1 MTIQTDQ
8 TRQTAGVG
16 RATRAIQA
24 TRSGTDRPTYAA
36 QTAVLDRSE
45 PAPRASFSPLD
56 PLGASVGPYGPVG
69 PEGLDGPGP
78 VDPDGQGGPGPVD
91 PDGQG
96 GPGPVDPDGQGGPG
110 PVDPDGQGGQ
120 DRASERR
127 PPGAPALPD
136 PPAPSAFPT
145 SGAPSTP
152 GAPAAS
158 PSPAG
163 PQTPDDWA
171 AHLRQAAPSAQTA
184 ALLGA
189 LESEQL
195 SPRGRIDA
203 LAVLERHAAWF
214 AARQVHLLADIAA
227 HAEAAPPSSERDI
240 DTQLLNNGE
249 YAAEEVACALRIS
262 NSTAT
267 ERLQIAKELAGQYA
281 NTLGLLEGGEICYMQ
296 ARNLANACRVL
307 EPKAA
312 ARVESAMATKM
323 PTQATGQSS
332 RALRRQVIKAD
343 PEGYQRRLELGTK
356 EREIV
361 RYPQD
366 DGMVTWGATVP
377 AELGARFDQ
386 AVDAHAT
393 TLVVDDRTLSQRRV
407 DALADLIL
415 NRPVLLS
422 GPSHTPATPEA
433 PTPHQSVPGRPA
445 PATALVHVTVPLDVL
460 IGASEDPAELKG
472 YGPVTATQAR
482 TIAFAEG
489 TIWRRLIT
497 HPKTGLLIKTDPTTY
512 RPSAEAERHVV
523 ARDQQCAF
531 PSCRMPAQRCDLDH
545 VKEFDHAHPE
555 SGGQTVPENLIPIC
569 RRHHLMKHR
578 GNWTV
583 TRDSVTGITTWVSP
597 TGHIY
602 LNTPRNYAE

>member
-1 MTIQTDQ
+1 M
-8 TRQTAGVG
+8 
-16 RATRAIQA
+16 
-24 TRSGTDRPTYAA
+24 
-36 QTAVLDRSE
+36 
-45 PAPRASFSPLD
+45 
-56 PLGASVGPYGPVG
+56 
-69 PEGLDGPGP
+69 
-78 VDPDGQGGPGPVD
+78 
-91 PDGQG
+91 
-96 GPGPVDPDGQGGPG
+96 
-110 PVDPDGQGGQ
+110 
-120 DRASERR
+120 
-127 PPGAPALPD
+127 
-136 PPAPSAFPT
+136 
-145 SGAPSTP
+145 
-152 GAPAAS
+152 
-158 PSPAG
+158 
-163 PQTPDDWA
+163 
-171 AHLRQAAPSAQTA
+171 
-184 ALLGA
+184 
-189 LESEQL
+189 

-227 HAEAAPPSSERDI
+227 HAEAAPTGESDV
-240 DTQLLNNGE
+240 DTQLLNHGD
-249 YAAEEVACALRIS
+249 YATEEVACALRIS

-267 ERLQIAKELAGQYA
+267 ERLQIAKELAGRYA
-281 NTLGLLEGGEICYMQ
+281 GTLGLLEGGEICYMQ

-307 EPKAA
+307 EPQAA
-312 ARVESAMATKM
+312 ARVESAMATRM

-343 PEGYQRRLELGTK
+343 PEGYQRRLELRTK

-393 TLVVDDRTLSQRRV
+393 TLVVDNRTLSQRRV

-415 NRPVLLS
+415 NRPVLPTGSNLPANPKAPQGLS
-422 GPSHTPATPEA
+422 GHYSAA
-433 PTPHQSVPGRPA
+433 P
-445 PATALVHVTVPLDVL
+445 TALVHVTVPLDVL

-472 YGPVTATQAR
+472 YGPITATQAR
-482 TIAFAEG
+482 TLAFAEG

-497 HPKTGLLIKTDPTTY
+497 HPRTGLLIKTDPTTY
-512 RPSAEAERHVV
+512 RPTAETERHVV

-545 VKEFDHAHPE
+545 VKKFDHDRPE
-555 SGGQTVPENLIPIC
+555 SGGQTVPENLIPVC

-597 TGHIY
+597 TGHVY

>member
-1 MTIQTDQ
+1 MPD
-8 TRQTAGVG
+8 V
-16 RATRAIQA
+16 
-24 TRSGTDRPTYAA
+24 PEA
-36 QTAVLDRSE
+36 Q
-45 PAPRASFSPLD
+45 
-56 PLGASVGPYGPVG
+56 
-69 PEGLDGPGP
+69 
-78 VDPDGQGGPGPVD
+78 
-91 PDGQG
+91 
-96 GPGPVDPDGQGGPG
+96 
-110 PVDPDGQGGQ
+110 
-120 DRASERR
+120 
-127 PPGAPALPD
+127 PD
-136 PPAPSAFPT
+136 PPV
-145 SGAPSTP
+145 PSTP
-152 GAPAAS
+152 PTSPTSSAPPKPADPHTAA
-158 PSPAG
+158 
-163 PQTPDDWA
+163 PQTADDWA
-171 AHLRQAAPSAQTA
+171 AHLRETTPSAQTA

-189 LESEQL
+189 LESKKL

-214 AARQVHLLADIAA
+214 AARQVHLLADIAT
-227 HAEAAPPSSERDI
+227 HAETALPSSHSDSDV
-240 DTQLLNNGE
+240 DTQLLNQGD

-262 NSTAT
+262 NATAT

-307 EPKAA
+307 EPEAA
-312 ARVESAMATKM
+312 ARVESAMATRM

-343 PEGYQRRLELGTK
+343 PEGYQRRLELRTK

-366 DGMVTWGATVP
+366 DGMITWGATVP

-393 TLVVDDRTLSQRRV
+393 TLVADERTLSQRRV

-415 NRPVLLS
+415 NRPVLLGS
-422 GPSHTPATPEA
+422 SKKPAEAETPAGL
-433 PTPHQSVPGRPA
+433 SGRPPA
-445 PATALVHVTVPLDVL
+445 ATALVHVTVPLDVL
-460 IGASEDPAELKG
+460 VGASENPAELKG
-472 YGPVTATQAR
+472 YGPITALQAR

-512 RPSAEAERHVV
+512 RPTAEAERHVV

-545 VKEFDHAHPE
+545 IQEFDHDHPE
-555 SGGQTVPENLIPIC
+555 SGGKTVPENLIPIC

-583 TRDSVTGITTWVSP
+583 TRDPVTGITTWVSP

>member
-1 MTIQTDQ
+1 M
-8 TRQTAGVG
+8 
-16 RATRAIQA
+16 
-24 TRSGTDRPTYAA
+24 
-36 QTAVLDRSE
+36 
-45 PAPRASFSPLD
+45 
-56 PLGASVGPYGPVG
+56 
-69 PEGLDGPGP
+69 
-78 VDPDGQGGPGPVD
+78 
-91 PDGQG
+91 
-96 GPGPVDPDGQGGPG
+96 
-110 PVDPDGQGGQ
+110 
-120 DRASERR
+120 
-127 PPGAPALPD
+127 
-136 PPAPSAFPT
+136 
-145 SGAPSTP
+145 
-152 GAPAAS
+152 
-158 PSPAG
+158 
-163 PQTPDDWA
+163 
-171 AHLRQAAPSAQTA
+171 
-184 ALLGA
+184 
-189 LESEQL
+189 ESKKL

-227 HAEAAPPSSERDI
+227 HAESAPPSSERDI
-240 DTQLLNNGE
+240 DTQLLNNGD
-249 YAAEEVACALRIS
+249 YATEEVACALRIS
-262 NSTAT
+262 NATAT
-267 ERLQIAKELAGQYA
+267 ERLQIAKELAGHYA

-312 ARVESAMATKM
+312 ARVETAMATRM

-343 PEGYQRRLELGTK
+343 PEGYQRRLELRTK

-366 DGMVTWGATVP
+366 DGMITWGATVP
-377 AELGARFDQ
+377 ADLGARFDQ

-393 TLVVDDRTLSQRRV
+393 TLVVDGRTLSQRRV

-415 NRPVLLS
+415 NRPALPS
-422 GPSHTPATPEA
+422 GSSASAESEA
-433 PTPHQSVPGRPA
+433 PQGLSRRPT
-445 PATALVHVTVPLDVL
+445 TALVHVTVPLDVL
-460 IGASEDPAELKG
+460 IGVSEDPAELKG
-472 YGPVTATQAR
+472 YGPITATQAR

-497 HPKTGLLIKTDPTTY
+497 HPKTGLLIKTDPATY
-512 RPSAEAERHVV
+512 SPTAEAERHVI

-545 VKEFDHAHPE
+545 VKEFDHDHPE
-555 SGGQTVPENLIPIC
+555 SGGKTVPENLIPIC

-583 TRDSVTGITTWVSP
+583 TRDAVTGITTWVSP

>member
-1 MTIQTDQ
+1 M
-8 TRQTAGVG
+8 
-16 RATRAIQA
+16 
-24 TRSGTDRPTYAA
+24 
-36 QTAVLDRSE
+36 
-45 PAPRASFSPLD
+45 
-56 PLGASVGPYGPVG
+56 
-69 PEGLDGPGP
+69 
-78 VDPDGQGGPGPVD
+78 
-91 PDGQG
+91 
-96 GPGPVDPDGQGGPG
+96 
-110 PVDPDGQGGQ
+110 
-120 DRASERR
+120 
-127 PPGAPALPD
+127 
-136 PPAPSAFPT
+136 
-145 SGAPSTP
+145 
-152 GAPAAS
+152 
-158 PSPAG
+158 
-163 PQTPDDWA
+163 
-171 AHLRQAAPSAQTA
+171 
-184 ALLGA
+184 
-189 LESEQL
+189 

-227 HAEAAPPSSERDI
+227 HAESEPPPHERDT
-240 DTQLLNNGE
+240 DSQLLNNGD

-262 NSTAT
+262 NTTAT
-267 ERLQIAKELAGQYA
+267 ERLRIAKELAGRYS

-312 ARVESAMATKM
+312 ARVETAMATKM

-343 PEGYQRRLELGTK
+343 PEGYQRRLELRTK

-366 DGMVTWGATVP
+366 DGMITWGATVP
-377 AELGARFDQ
+377 ADLGARFDQ

-393 TLVVDDRTLSQRRV
+393 TLVMDGRTLSQRRV

-422 GPSHTPATPEA
+422 GSQVSAETEA
-433 PTPHQSVPGRPA
+433 PQGLSGRPA
-445 PATALVHVTVPLDVL
+445 AATALVHVTVPLDVL

-472 YGPVTATQAR
+472 YGPITATQAR

-497 HPKTGLLIKTDPTTY
+497 HPKTGLLIKTDPTSY
-512 RPSAEAERHVV
+512 RPTAETERHVI

-545 VKEFDHAHPE
+545 VKEFDHGHPE
-555 SGGQTVPENLIPIC
+555 SGGKTVPENLIPIC

-578 GNWTV
+578 GNWSV